1 MAAQE
6 ETKASDEKYLL
17 GEDYEIFCA
26 LPPDMLERNP
36 SQSATANVCKRA
48 RLPGGPRAVPNPL
61 KNRPWGD
68 VMRTSAF
75 DMRCNP
81 VNTEGEPWDADE
93 ILSPVED
100 EEGGKFIPDDE
111 AVIVV
116 DKDYLQDGE
125 VFCQRP
131 SVLLS
136 DRAIPVVGAGDSEG
150 RGSRSFVKSSDAFT
164 PRQRRALQTWEPT
177 KRRKRIEA
185 VKCFRQLTDA
195 GHREL
200 IAARVQARECN
211 ASIAVAGAH
220 LREENRDLQD
230 ELNMLMLIEA
240 VCSSATPASEE
251 LVAAILRQSTPSVL
265 HNPSTSRFWAPV
277 VAWARNMAGVTTR

>member
-6 ETKASDEKYLL
+6 ESKASDEKYLI

-26 LPPDMLERNP
+26 LPLGMLERNP
-36 SQSATANVCKRA
+36 SQTAIADVCKRA
-48 RLPGGPRAVPNPL
+48 RLPGGPRTVPNPL

-81 VNTEGEPWDADE
+81 VDTEGEPWDADE
-93 ILSPVED
+93 ILSPAED
-100 EEGGKFIPDDE
+100 EEEDKFIPDDE

-116 DKDYLQDGE
+116 DKDHLQDGE

-136 DRAIPVVGAGDSEG
+136 DRAIPVVGAGESEP
-150 RGSRSFVKSSDAFT
+150 RSFVKSSDAFT
-164 PRQRRALQTWEPT
+164 PRQRRALETWEPT
-177 KRRKRIEA
+177 KRKKRIEA

-195 GHREL
+195 GQREL

-220 LREENRDLQD
+220 LREENRNLQD

-240 VCSSATPASEE
+240 ACSSATPASAE
-251 LVAAILRQSTPSVL
+251 LVAAILRQSTPSML

-277 VAWARNMAGVTTR
+277 VAWARNMAGGTTP